1 MTDAIAKGPE
11 RVAEIRKRLSAAL
24 LPVALDVVDDSAKH
38 RGHEGARDG
47 RGHFTVSIT
56 SAAFTGQRSIERNR
70 LVYAALGEL
79 MQTDIHALSI
89 EARSPDV
96 S

>member
-24 LPVALDVVDDSAKH
+24 LPTALDVVDDSAKH

-47 RGHFTVSIT
+47 RGHFSVAIT
-56 SAAFTGQRSIERNR
+56 SAAFTGQRSIERHR

-89 EARSPDV
+89 SALSPDEL
-96 S
+96 